1 MSEALMGV
9 YNRAPLEVER
19 GNGMWLHTRDG
30 RAFLDCV
37 AGIATNCLGHA
48 HPRLVAALEEQA
60 RKLWHVSNIFRIP
73 GQEELA
79 ARRVGGRSAAA
90 VFWGNPG
97 AGAREGALRPPRRYQ
112 AAHGAPARIATGGFA
127 GPFPGRT

>member
-1 MSEALMGV
+1 MSDALMGV

-30 RAFLDCV
+30 RTFLDCV

-73 GQEELA
+73 GQAELADRLVGATFADAVFFGNAGSEAVECALKA
-79 ARRVGGRSAAA
+79 ARRYHA
-90 VFWGNPG
+90 VN
-97 AGAREGALRPPRRYQ
+97 
-112 AAHGAPARIATGGFA
+112 GAPERID
-127 GPFPGRT
+127 